1 MGGINALLLGR
12 KTQSLG
18 IMPAFKGA
26 QNEDWRTEGNL

>member
-26 QNEDWRTEGNL
+26 QNEDWRTEGNV